1 MKKLCFLVLAAF
13 ILSTSSYAWQ
23 LVPMTL
29 SVSGD
34 NNLQPI
40 GNGHPKSP
48 DETPTVY
55 IDDYTLYFEA
65 NHPEYDINNDKINT
79 DKSEQEPWNL
89 EVYNLQNGRIA
100 FKTDVKDNIYYL
112 NTSKWEQGNYI
123 IRAILGDEVYTK
135 KIRVE

>member
-40 GNGHPKSP
+40 VDGSPHHHVLTAKS
-48 DETPTVY
+48 
-55 IDDYTLYFEA
+55 
-65 NHPEYDINNDKINT
+65 
-79 DKSEQEPWNL
+79 
-89 EVYNLQNGRIA
+89 
-100 FKTDVKDNIYYL
+100 
-112 NTSKWEQGNYI
+112 
-123 IRAILGDEVYTK
+123 
-135 KIRVE
+135 

>member
-65 NHPEYDINNDKINT
+65 NHPEYVLNIKDEDG
-79 DKSEQEPWNL
+79 DV
-89 EVYNLQNGRIA
+89 VYTTVVYTAQTQAVLPS
-100 FKTDVKDNIYYL
+100 TL
-112 NTSKWEQGNYI
+112 SGNYVI
-123 IRAILGDEVYTK
+123 ELAVDNLLFTGWINL
-135 KIRVE
+135 

>member
-1 MKKLCFLVLAAF
+1 MKKLLFMMMCAF
-13 ILSTSSYAWQ
+13 VLSTSVNAKT
-23 LVPMTL
+23 LVPLTVTIEDDTPL
-29 SVSGD
+29 
-34 NNLQPI
+34 
-40 GNGHPKSP
+40 GNGNSKSP

>member
-1 MKKLCFLVLAAF
+1 MSTVFVCTSAVAMEIVAF
-13 ILSTSSYAWQ
+13 RCEKINDRPLT
-23 LVPMTL
+23 
-29 SVSGD
+29 
-34 NNLQPI
+34 
-40 GNGHPKSP
+40 NGHPKSP

>member
-65 NHPEYDINNDKINT
+65 SHPDYVLNIKDED
-79 DKSEQEPWNL
+79 
-89 EVYNLQNGRIA
+89 G
-100 FKTDVKDNIYYL
+100 DV
-112 NTSKWEQGNYI
+112 
-123 IRAILGDEVYTK
+123 VYTTVVYSAQTQAVLPSTLSGDYV
-135 KIRVE
+135 IELAVDNQLFTGWINL